1 VKDASTLDG
10 HWEVKVKRKVGRFEY
25 VVVAPDWAARNFK
38 KSVLGLAQRVAY
50 EKLEVMEDGQN
61 HLTRT
66 QKTGYVQVETPGV
79 TSSKVDKRVI
89 NRLKY
94 KRGFDNVPSQW
105 MGYSNATKAHI
116 QLFHPWVKKNFPAAY
131 ITQVMTS
138 SGPTNSYIKVP
149 PGDNRKHT
157 ETSNLSYPKIHYQQ
171 KEDERTCMVYAM
183 ASVLHHY
190 GRTNDGAWVRNR
202 AKRYLN
208 DPNAFRSFVKDIR
221 KHIKGLKQISKM
233 DKHFDLLGVDLS
245 GIYLIQIK
253 GSDGKEDH
261 CVVVTKDWIF
271 DSNFKNALPRTQ
283 QSLDMCCSS
292 DKVKSTFVS
301 YVQIEHFPN
310 ISTS

>member
-1 VKDASTLDG
+1 
-10 HWEVKVKRKVGRFEY
+10 
-25 VVVAPDWAARNFK
+25 
-38 KSVLGLAQRVAY
+38 
-50 EKLEVMEDGQN
+50 
-61 HLTRT
+61 
-66 QKTGYVQVETPGV
+66 
-79 TSSKVDKRVI
+79 
-89 NRLKY
+89 
-94 KRGFDNVPSQW
+94 
-105 MGYSNATKAHI
+105 MGYSNATNAHI
-116 QLFHPWVKKNFPAAY
+116 QLFHPWVKKNFSASFIA
-131 ITQVMTS
+131 QVMTS

-149 PGDNRKHT
+149 PGDSRKHT
-157 ETSNLSYPKIHYQQ
+157 ETSNISYPRIHYQQ

-190 GRTNDGAWVRNR
+190 GRTNDGAWVKNR

-208 DPNAFRSFVKDIR
+208 DPNAFRSFVKDIH
-221 KHIKGLKQISKM
+221 KHIKGLKQITKM
-233 DKHFDLLGVDLS
+233 NKHFDLLGLDLS
-245 GIYLIQIK
+245 GIYLTQIK

-301 YVQIEHFPN
+301 YVQIEQFPN